1 MNKSFLTTLLTL
13 LCLVSTAQAG
23 DGTLPVIRSI
33 NIEFDQGSLRNQ
45 LLLPKCVNI
54 KIGNMAPKTK
64 VLNKKFQLKKSQMEQ
79 KIKIQKINGLID
91 IKIET
96 KLLNRPVQS
105 SLLNL
110 SESQFQNQL
119 EIAHET
125 LIQNIQLNTNG
136 IGCQSI

>member
-54 KIGNMAPKTK
+54 KIENMVPKTK
-64 VLNKKFQLKKSQMEQ
+64 VLNKQFQLKKAKMEQ
-79 KIKIQKINGLID
+79 KIKIRKLNGLID

-119 EIAHET
+119 EIAHDT